1 MQQHTACC
9 WPLLLLVPLKSEKKR
24 YYVMAEQACK
34 LLKIDTSLIQLDLQ
48 TFYLEKE
55 EDF

>member
-9 WPLLLLVPLKSEKKR
+9 WPLLFLVPLKSEKKR

>member
-1 MQQHTACC
+1 
-9 WPLLLLVPLKSEKKR
+9 
-24 YYVMAEQACK
+24 MAEQACK